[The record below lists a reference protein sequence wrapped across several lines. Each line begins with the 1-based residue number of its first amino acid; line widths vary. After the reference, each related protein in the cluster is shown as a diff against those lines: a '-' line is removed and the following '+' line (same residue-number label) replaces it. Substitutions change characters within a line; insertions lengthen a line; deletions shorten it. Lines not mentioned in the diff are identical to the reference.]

1 MGQSIIDVGGALVIL
16 LEWICNCVCLRG
28 HVGAASLV
36 GRIFSSLCVARAGGE
51 FGCGQNA
58 GREGYCKT
66 MLLRSIASLQA
77 EGAAGFE
84 LGHWVLDWAHV
95 HLFARKVGV
104 VPLNLAT
111 AMYLL
116 AWTGGHCPLARSL
129 AQ

>member
-1 MGQSIIDVGGALVIL
+1 MH
-16 LEWICNCVCLRG
+16 CVCLRG

-58 GREGYCKT
+58 GREGYCKA
-66 MLLRSIASLQA
+66 MLLRSIASVQA

-84 LGHWVLDWAHV
+84 LGVGVAHV

-104 VPLNLAT
+104 VPLNLAKT
-111 AMYLL
+111 MYLV
-116 AWTGGHCPLARSL
+116 AWTVF
-129 AQ
+129 